1 MPALG
6 RRMARA
12 PARQTP
18 VRPQTAAADAAREL
32 APDIVSR
39 PLLTF
44 GVVAAVVALACLG
57 VSTPRASA
65 HALLAGSRPAAG
77 ESLAR
82 PPHQLT
88 LSFTEAPDPR
98 LSSVELL
105 DATGAVVAGA
115 LPAQSVAGHPAQL
128 RVALTRT
135 LPDGTYT
142 VHWRTVSRIDGH
154 VAESSFVFA
163 VGTAAPPGAAAGGA
177 SSTPASLTA
186 AQAVGRWLLYWGL
199 ALLVGAAAVSFL
211 VAGAAAPSYGRALLA
226 AAWVLCAGGV
236 AVMTLAERAIVGVSL
251 STLLGAGAGQPFVAR
266 AIAVA
271 VCGLA
276 VAAFAWRP
284 GRATV
289 AAVGLCAAAALLVHV
304 HGGHADGRSPFRLLD
319 LAVQWAH
326 VTAVGV
332 WIGGLAWLLL
342 GLRGTSRAERAG
354 RVRAFSTLAG
364 VALVVVLAT
373 GVARAAAEL
382 GTLGDLVHT
391 SFGVAL
397 LAKLALV
404 AVLVGLGAVNRY
416 RVVPALAAEPGAAHT
431 FGRVARAELVV
442 AAAVLAAT
450 AVLSGLAPG
459 SLSAAAAGNNP
470 GSVVVVAGDQ
480 ARTLTVRLTVTPGR
494 AGANTFA
501 VRVDRYGTVTP
512 APARSVALDFT
523 LPSHVGLGANLAL
536 RRGAD
541 GVWRGRGLQ
550 LSIVGDW
557 RCEVV
562 VGPPATA
569 VVVPLTVRIAPR

>member
-1 MPALG
+1 M
-6 RRMARA
+6 
-12 PARQTP
+12 
-18 VRPQTAAADAAREL
+18 
-32 APDIVSR
+32 SR
-39 PLLTF
+39 PLLTV
-44 GVVAAVVALACLG
+44 GVVAAVVAFALVGLG
-57 VSTPRASA
+57 AVTPPASA
-65 HALLAGSRPAAG
+65 HALLARSQPAAG
-77 ESLAR
+77 ESLAGA
-82 PPHQLT
+82 PHQLT

-105 DATGAVVAGA
+105 DSAGAVVAGA
-115 LPAQSVAGHPAQL
+115 SPARAVAGRPAEL
-128 RVALTRT
+128 RVTLTRA
-135 LPDGTYT
+135 LPDGAYT
-142 VHWRTVSRIDGH
+142 VRWRTVSRIDGH

-163 VGTAAPPGAAAGGA
+163 VGTAAPTGAVPSSGA

-199 ALLVGAAAVSFL
+199 LLLVGAAAVSFL
-211 VAGAAAPSYGRALLA
+211 VAGASAPAHGSVLLTT
-226 AAWVLCAGGV
+226 AWALCAAGV

-251 STLLGAGAGQPFVAR
+251 AALLGASAGQPFVAR

-271 VCGLA
+271 VCGAA
-276 VAAFAWRP
+276 VAAFVWRP

-319 LAVQWAH
+319 LAVQWLH

-342 GLRGTSRAERAG
+342 GLHGASRAERTR
-354 RVRAFSTLAG
+354 RVRAFSTVAG
-364 VALVVVLAT
+364 VALAIVLAS

-382 GTLGDLVHT
+382 GTPGDLVHT

-397 LAKLALV
+397 LVKLALV
-404 AVLVGLGAVNRY
+404 AVLVALGALNRY
-416 RVVPALAAEPGAAHT
+416 RVVPALAGESPAPGEPGAARA
-431 FGRVARAELVV
+431 FGRVARSELVV

-459 SLSAAAAGNNP
+459 SLSSAAAGSGP
-470 GSVVVVAGDQ
+470 GSVVVVAADHAQ
-480 ARTLTVRLTVTPGR
+480 TLTVHLTVTPGR
-494 AGANTFA
+494 AGANAFA
-501 VRVDRYGTVTP
+501 VRVDRYGTATP
-512 APARSVALDFT
+512 APARAVALDFT
-523 LPSHVGLGANLAL
+523 LPSHVGVGANLAL
-536 RRGAD
+536 RHGAD

-550 LSIVGDW
+550 LSIVGAW

-569 VVVPLTVRIAPR
+569 VVVPLSLRIAPR